1 MATTMERPAPARPTA
16 REAAPSLRPSAK
28 ARGRL
33 AAGVLLGVLGVL
45 VNLAVYR
52 GLNDKTPVL
61 RLARDVPAGQQVVA
75 DDFTTVKIAA
85 DGGFR
90 AVPAGDVNSVVGS
103 YAKVRLVAGTLLAA
117 ESLQPD
123 PLVASGSAVVAVTVG
138 SGELPVGL
146 RERSRVR
153 LVLTAGMTGG
163 VVDPVEGVTVG
174 LPVTPVG
181 GAGNQVSVSV
191 EVPSGD
197 ANRVAAAERVR
208 LVLLD
213 PQASQP

>member
-1 MATTMERPAPARPTA
+1 
-16 REAAPSLRPSAK
+16 
-28 ARGRL
+28 
-33 AAGVLLGVLGVL
+33 
-45 VNLAVYR
+45 
-52 GLNDKTPVL
+52 
-61 RLARDVPAGQQVVA
+61 
-75 DDFTTVKIAA
+75 VKIAA

-90 AVPAGDVNSVVGS
+90 AVPAGDLASVVGG

-123 PLVASGSAVVAVTVG
+123 PLVAPGSAVVVVTVG

-153 LVLTAGMTGG
+153 LVLTSNTAGA
-163 VVDPVEGVTVG
+163 VADSVEGVTVG
-174 LPVTPVG
+174 LPATPGG

-191 EVPSGD
+191 EVPAD
-197 ANRVAAAERVR
+197 AANRVAAAERVR

-213 PQASQP
+213 PQRSQP